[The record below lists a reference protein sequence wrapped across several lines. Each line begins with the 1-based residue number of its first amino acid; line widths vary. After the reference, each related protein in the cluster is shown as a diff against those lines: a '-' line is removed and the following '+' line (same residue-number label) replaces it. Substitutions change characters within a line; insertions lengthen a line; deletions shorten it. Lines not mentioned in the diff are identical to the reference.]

1 MHPFDAFQQKPFPRR
16 RMILERAADAIGLN
30 RFFLREGKRPP
41 IHADEWMIVSPSDC
55 KLLEIETLGSGKE
68 IHGKNAFGHR
78 ENYSFEDIV
87 HGDDTSGA
95 FEGGVYFNLYL
106 SPLDLHYLLYPVNLT
121 VKRMEHH
128 PAFCRP
134 ILFMRAGEI
143 RNERLVIYCENSR
156 RTPFIIVLVG
166 SFLVSGVECLAEAGG
181 SYDAGDL
188 MGGFK
193 LGSTVMILFPKN
205 TIEPIAKPGKH
216 LFFGE
221 PIARFQDVRS

>member
-1 MHPFDAFQQKPFPRR
+1 MHPYDAFQQKPFPRR

-30 RFFLREGKRPP
+30 RFFLREGKRPH
-41 IHADEWMIVSPSDC
+41 IQADEWTIVSPSDC
-55 KLLEIETLGSGKE
+55 KLSEIEALRPGKD
-68 IHGKNAFGHR
+68 IHGKNAFGRR
-78 ENYSFEDIV
+78 ENYSFEEIV
-87 HGDDTSGA
+87 HGDDASA
-95 FEGGVYFNLYL
+95 EFEGGVYFNMYL
-106 SPLDLHYLLYPVNLT
+106 SPLNLHYLLYPANLT

-134 ILFMRAGEI
+134 ILFMRSGEI

-166 SFLVSGVECLAEAGG
+166 SFLVSGVECLADVSGSYEAGG
-181 SYDAGDL
+181 L

-193 LGSTVMILFPKN
+193 LGSTVLMLFPKGAV
-205 TIEPIAKPGKH
+205 EPIAKPGDR

-221 PIARFQDVRS
+221 PMARFQDARS